1 MSQPVHSP
9 DERGAAVSRLERA
22 GLEPATAAAVMEEIQ
37 RGESRFATAD
47 QVGKIEVG
55 LARLQ
60 GDVRAVESGLR
71 EVEAR
76 LGGRIDVLAG
86 EIDSLRTSS
95 EARFEAID
103 GRFKAV
109 DGRFKAVDDR
119 FNAVD
124 DRFNAVD
131 SRFDAVDRK
140 IDRLREE
147 LLGRMDVQ
155 FGAFRWENRLLLLV
169 FSTMLG
175 LLMALFRFGV
185 L

>member
-9 DERGAAVSRLERA
+9 HERVAASSRLERA
-22 GLEPATAAAVMEEIQ
+22 GLDPAVAAAVVEEIH
-37 RGESRFATAD
+37 RSESRFATRD
-47 QVGKIEVG
+47 QVAKIEVA

-86 EIDSLRTSS
+86 EIDSLRTSFGG
-95 EARFEAID
+95 RFEAAD
-103 GRFKAV
+103 G
-109 DGRFKAVDDR
+109 
-119 FNAVD
+119 
-124 DRFNAVD
+124 
-131 SRFDAVDRK
+131 RFDAVDRN
-140 IDRLREE
+140 IDGLRDE
-147 LLGRMDVQ
+147 LLGRMDGQ
-155 FGAFRWENRLLLLV
+155 FSALRRENRLLLLF

>member
-1 MSQPVHSP
+1 MSQPLHSP
-9 DERGAAVSRLERA
+9 HERGAASSRLERA
-22 GLEPATAAAVMEEIQ
+22 GLDPAVAAAVVEEIH
-37 RGESRFATAD
+37 RSESRFATTD
-47 QVGKIEVG
+47 QVAKIEVA

-86 EIDSLRTSS
+86 EIDSLRTSFGGRL
-95 EARFEAID
+95 EAVEAKFDARFEA
-103 GRFKAV
+103 V
-109 DGRFKAVDDR
+109 DG
-119 FNAVD
+119 
-124 DRFNAVD
+124 
-131 SRFDAVDRK
+131 RFDAVDRK
-140 IDRLREE
+140 IDGVRDE
-147 LLGRMDVQ
+147 LLGRMDGQ
-155 FGAFRWENRLLLLV
+155 FSALRRENRLLLLF